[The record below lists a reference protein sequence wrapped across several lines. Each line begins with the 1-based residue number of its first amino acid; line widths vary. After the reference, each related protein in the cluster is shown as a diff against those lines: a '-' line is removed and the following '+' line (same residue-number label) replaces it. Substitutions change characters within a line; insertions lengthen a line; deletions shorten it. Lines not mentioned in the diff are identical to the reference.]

1 MTQAGAPSGANVG
14 EAVIAPPGL
23 GPRPKVGVPTKLLYG
38 FGSVAFGV
46 KDNGFRVFLVF
57 YYNQVVGLP
66 VMWVTV
72 ALAIALAVDSF
83 VDPVVGQM
91 SDYWKSKWGRRH
103 PFLYASAIPAA
114 LSFLLLWNPPFH
126 LSHGWQLAWLVGTAI
141 IVRTFITCFEIP
153 SSAMTAELT
162 EDYDERT
169 KIIGYRVL
177 MAWWGG
183 LTLNVFALLV
193 LMRPTEGFKDGRLNP
208 DSYGPYGWIAA
219 GLIFASIMLSA
230 IGTHRFIPWMP
241 KGPTT
246 RPPGLIQL
254 FKQMAGTLKNKA
266 FLTVA
271 GAALFAAAAEGV
283 GFSIYIY
290 LVTYFWKLTA
300 MQMGILITDAYF
312 GSLVAFF
319 FAPFI
324 SKGRNKKGA
333 AMITLVL
340 TVMLSA
346 LPILLRLGGLFP
358 PEGSPWVIPALY
370 GIAIIRGAL
379 GITCSI
385 LIVAMI
391 ADVVEDSQ
399 VQTGRRSEG
408 LFFAAVSFIS
418 KSVSGV
424 GAIITGLI
432 LTLIHFPVGRPA
444 SEVPQAT
451 VNALGLAYIPTL
463 FVLYGAALFCLSF
476 YRITRE
482 SHAANLAKIAA
493 MARAEEEAMPPP
505 L

>member
-1 MTQAGAPSGANVG
+1 MTDVVAPGA
-14 EAVIAPPGL
+14 EL

-126 LSHGWQLAWLVGTAI
+126 ASQPMQLAWLVGTAI

-153 SSAMTAELT
+153 SSAMTPELT

-183 LTLNVFALLV
+183 LSLNVFALLV
-193 LMRPTEGFKDGRLNP
+193 LMRPTEAFHDGRLNP
-208 DSYGPYGWIAA
+208 ASYGPYGWIAA
-219 GLIFASIMLSA
+219 GLIFASIILSA
-230 IGTHRFIPWMP
+230 VGTHRFIPWMP

-246 RPPGLIQL
+246 RPPGLVQL
-254 FKQMAGTLKNKA
+254 FRQMAGTLKNKA

-271 GAALFAAAAEGV
+271 STALFAAAAEGV

-290 LVTYFWKLTA
+290 LVTYFWKLSA

-312 GSLVAFF
+312 GSLIAFF

-324 SKGRNKKGA
+324 SRSRGKKGA
-333 AMITLVL
+333 AIVTLIL
-340 TVMLSA
+340 TVLLSA
-346 LPILLRLGGLFP
+346 TPILLRLSGLFP

-370 GIAIIRGAL
+370 GIAIVRGAL

-391 ADVVEDSQ
+391 ADVVEDSE

-432 LTLIHFPVGRPA
+432 LTIIHFPVGTAPSA
-444 SEVPQAT
+444 VPQAT
-451 VNALGLAYIPTL
+451 VNALALAYIPTL
-463 FVLYGAALFCLSF
+463 FILYGAALVSLTF

-482 SHAANLAKIAA
+482 SHAATLEIIAA
-493 MARAEEEAMPPP
+493 RARAEEASTPPP